1 MFEGDRGPVLG
12 EERKTVEKME
22 DQTRELA
29 FMKLAKGLDFYAWV
43 LSRGVGGGVEG
54 TWFCQGR
61 LLGLTDP
68 RSLLMSRHR
77 GEADPSDTYLN

>member
-1 MFEGDRGPVLG
+1 MCVCEGDRGLVHG
-12 EERKTVEKME
+12 KERKTVEKMV

-29 FMKLAKGLDFYAWV
+29 FMKLATGLDFYAWV
-43 LSRGVGGGVEG
+43 LSPGGQEG
-54 TWFCQGR
+54 GWFCQGR

-68 RSLLMSRHR
+68 RSLHMSRHR